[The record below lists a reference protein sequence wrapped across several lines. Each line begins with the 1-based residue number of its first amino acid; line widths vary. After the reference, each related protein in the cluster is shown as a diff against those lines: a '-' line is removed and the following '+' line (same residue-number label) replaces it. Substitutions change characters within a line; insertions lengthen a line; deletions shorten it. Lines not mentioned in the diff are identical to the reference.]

1 MSGRWHVGTLF
12 VCLLIEQ
19 FPLGW
24 ITHSMM
30 TWCSRAKND
39 APRTPVYSDSF
50 KWIPYA
56 VLPHPPHAA
65 DPSASG
71 NIGCYGS
78 RLFDIQLI
86 RKYQVLH
93 FLHIFVYFTRC
104 VLCVCTGLKK
114 HSLNL
119 WQNWHESK
127 MFDRLPAH
135 LTTMLKCAFA
145 FGTVRSSF
153 SLYSEHVCGCAVVI

>member
-12 VCLLIEQ
+12 VCLLIEH

-30 TWCSRAKND
+30 TRSSRAKND

-56 VLPHPPHAA
+56 LLPHLPHAA
-65 DPSASG
+65 DPSAG
-71 NIGCYGS
+71 RNIGCYGS

-93 FLHIFVYFTRC
+93 FFTYIC
-104 VLCVCTGLKK
+104 VFLKVCVMCMHRFKK
-114 HSLNL
+114 NS
-119 WQNWHESK
+119 QNFQQNCHESE

-135 LTTMLKCAFA
+135 LTKMCIWFD
-145 FGTVRSSF
+145 TVWSSF
-153 SLYSEHVCGCAVVI
+153 SFYSEHVCGCSVVI